1 MKPEDVEGFPSDNP
15 KARLKLVSGNWT
27 VIVRTCFRRGGK
39 PGSTARAIGR
49 VVDGRH
55 VPIGE

>member
-1 MKPEDVEGFPSDNP
+1 VKPEDVEGFPSDNP